1 MARSPVAA
9 IYNVMKEKISQI
21 LQPSFIL
28 RTRKAIDSPS
38 LRLGAA
44 DRRRQIPGTA
54 RAGGFTLIELLV
66 VIAIIAILAGLLL
79 PALAK
84 AKQKA
89 HAVMCMSN
97 NKQLTLAWRMYADD
111 NADRIPFAYAPDFP
125 DRNASFAWITGVLD
139 FSGGNPANWD
149 INNNITKS
157 PLWPYCGKQPGIWKC
172 PADRATVTVGR
183 GEVKPRVRSMSMNI
197 WTGGNQGTDG
207 GWGPT
212 WKVYNKTAEMVK
224 PGPANTFVLL
234 EEREDSINDGF
245 FVVKMD
251 GYPNAASTI
260 MVDYPASYHNR
271 AAAFSFADG
280 HSEIHRWLDPR
291 TTPVLKPGQFLP
303 LNVPLPNN
311 RDIVWMQDRSTRL
324 K

>member
-1 MARSPVAA
+1 
-9 IYNVMKEKISQI
+9 MKEKISQI
-21 LQPSFIL
+21 SRLSIAL
-28 RTRKAIDSPS
+28 RTRKNLTGSSIQPD
-38 LRLGAA
+38 
-44 DRRRQIPGTA
+44 TA
-54 RAGGFTLIELLV
+54 NTRGFTLIELLV

-125 DRNASFAWITGVLD
+125 NANAPFAWITGVLNFD
-139 FSGGNPANWD
+139 GSNRANWD

-157 PLWPYCGKQPGIWKC
+157 PLWPYCGKQAAIWKC
-172 PADRATVTVGR
+172 PADRATVLVGR
-183 GEVKPRVRSMSMNI
+183 DVKPRVRSMSMNI

-251 GYPNAASTI
+251 GYPNAASTV
-260 MVDYPASYHNR
+260 MVDFPASYHNR
-271 AAAFSFADG
+271 AAGFSFADG
-280 HSEIHRWLDPR
+280 HSEIHRWIDPR
-291 TTPVLKPGQFLP
+291 TTPTLKAGQGLP
-303 LNVPLPNN
+303 LNVPQPNN
-311 RDIVWMQDRSTRL
+311 RDIFWMQDHSTRL
-324 K
+324 R